1 MFSYSF
7 WTLFGGLGGLL
18 YHNGLAIVLNKFFPP
33 SLLPSVKASN
43 TIGHIVSDRI
53 YTYCMAKNSAGVCS
67 LILPY
72 NARGVPVYEACR
84 EF

>member
-33 SLLPSVKASN
+33 SLFPSVNASY
-43 TIGHIVSDRI
+43 TIGHTV
-53 YTYCMAKNSAGVCS
+53 AGHTQTIS
-67 LILPY
+67 KF
-72 NARGVPVYEACR
+72 A
-84 EF
+84 